1 MTDVNKAI
9 KPVESTIISPIN
21 DGADYKTNNYVQFM
35 IGAAQMNMW
44 LVNNSYLS
52 FDLNYTS
59 ITNPYGA
66 AKTTLCPTYI
76 KNANNIFSSIE
87 VLYGGDTIYSQP
99 YNIEQNTLKQLYLG
113 ENYMKTNYMT
123 YTTREMVLQD
133 MYDMVITGAAAG
145 HVYPVTNRLYSG
157 QTTYLKFRND
167 AADGAKLGGADHQ
180 IIKNIMIPVNQLI
193 PFFMDMGSE
202 GFPVRCLKNQI
213 EIRLYIAE
221 PYRYLVDWDPYIKDF
236 SDRLMVD
243 NAADADGANIVAVN
257 MKTRYPTDS
266 IKLENVRMFCQH
278 YLPDAGLA
286 GRIDNECLNSAEG
299 KQWPFVRTEIAKRQ
313 VTGINTTNNI
323 PMTAATENT
332 QSLML
337 YCHKND
343 ISPGIMFR
351 PNINSLYIKFGSN
364 QLPFQPV
371 PNNSFDYPFEYRFL
385 TDDVLN
391 NIDTYNSETNHDYNA
406 SYRYINSR
414 NAADTADI
422 TYDDVKV
429 PTSSFVLMAANYVS
443 DPNSLGASSSLWN
456 SAYQVSFNGR
466 FTKTIGL
473 TFILGVESKWGL
485 LLQNGKL
492 TTINI

>member
-9 KPVESTIISPIN
+9 KPVESTIIAPLN
-21 DGADYKTNNYVQFM
+21 DGADFKTNNFVQFT

-52 FDLNYTS
+52 FDLVYSRENTS
-59 ITNPYGA
+59 YNPA
-66 AKTTLCPTYI
+66 NTVIKRCPTFI
-76 KNANNIFSSIE
+76 KNACNVFSSIE

-99 YNIEQNTLKQLYLG
+99 YNIEQNTTKQLYYG
-113 ENYMKTNYMT
+113 EDYLKTNFAT
-123 YTTREMVLQD
+123 FTTREMALADDKEVTAD
-133 MYDMVITGAAAG
+133 FHMVQ
-145 HVYPVTNRLYSG
+145 G
-157 QTTYLKFRND
+157 QNTYLKFNNNHVAPVSGKIPDQR
-167 AADGAKLGGADHQ
+167 
-180 IIKNIMIPVNQLI
+180 IKNIMIPVNQLI
-193 PFFMDMGSE
+193 PLFMDMGSE

-221 PYRYLVDWDPYIKDF
+221 PYRFLVDWDHLTRDF
-236 SDRLMVD
+236 GNIMMDED
-243 NAADADGANIVAVN
+243 ADAYPDPATTP
-257 MKTRYPTDS
+257 MKTRYPSGS

-286 GRIDNECLNSAEG
+286 GRIDNECLNSMEG
-299 KQWPFVRTEIAKRQ
+299 KKWQFTRTEIAQRQ
-313 VTGINTTNNI
+313 VTSIQPTNNI

-337 YCHKND
+337 FCHQTNY
-343 ISPGIMFR
+343 SPGVMYR
-351 PNINSLYIKFGSN
+351 PNIHSLYIKFGSN

-371 PNNSFDYPFEYRFL
+371 PHNSFEYPFEYKFL

-391 NIDTYNSETNHDYNA
+391 NIDTYFSETNHDYNA
-406 SYRYINSR
+406 SYKYIAEGTAR
-414 NAADTADI
+414 NAI
-422 TYDDVKV
+422 RV
-429 PTSSFVLMAANYVS
+429 PTSSFVLMGANYVS

-456 SAYQVSFNGR
+456 SSYQISFNG
-466 FTKTIGL
+466 TPTPETVDL

>member
-9 KPVESTIISPIN
+9 KPVESTIIAPIN
-21 DGADYKTNNYVQFM
+21 DGAEYKTNNYIQFM
-35 IGAAQMNMW
+35 IGASQMNMW

-52 FDLNYTS
+52 FDLNYTGV
-59 ITNPYGA
+59 NPVGGNHA
-66 AKTTLCPTYI
+66 AWANMCPSYI

-99 YNIEQNTLKQLYLG
+99 YNIEQNTLKQLYYG
-113 ENYMKTNYMT
+113 EDYLKTNFMT
-123 YTTREMVLQD
+123 FTTREMVLED
-133 MYDMVITGAAAG
+133 KAAG
-145 HVYPVTNRLYSG
+145 HLNVG
-157 QTTYLKFRND
+157 QTAYLKLKND
-167 AADGAKLGGADHQ
+167 AAANGALANQ
-180 IIKNIMIPVNQLI
+180 IIKNIMIPINQLI

-221 PYRYLVDWDPYIKDF
+221 PYRYLVDWDPVVGDF
-236 SDRLMVD
+236 YNDNKFLAD
-243 NAADADGANIVAVN
+243 NAANYTGAVAYSASLRFTN
-257 MKTRYPTDS
+257 SS

-286 GRIDNECLNSAEG
+286 GRIDNEALNSAEG
-299 KQWPFVRTEIAKRQ
+299 MKWQFVRTEIAKRQ
-313 VTGINTTNNI
+313 VTKIGPTNNI

-337 YCHKND
+337 YCHKNEL
-343 ISPGIMFR
+343 SPGVMFR
-351 PNINSLYIKFGSN
+351 PNINALYIKFGSN

-371 PNNSFDYPFEYRFL
+371 PHNSFDYPFEYKFL

-391 NIDTYNSETNHDYNA
+391 NIDTYHSETNHDYTA
-406 SYRYINSR
+406 SYRFINSR
-414 NAADTADI
+414 NADDTADI
-422 TYDDVKV
+422 TRADVKV

-456 SAYQVSFNGR
+456 SSYQVSFNGR
-466 FTKTIGL
+466 FTEDIPL
-473 TFILGVESKWGL
+473 TFILGIESKWGL